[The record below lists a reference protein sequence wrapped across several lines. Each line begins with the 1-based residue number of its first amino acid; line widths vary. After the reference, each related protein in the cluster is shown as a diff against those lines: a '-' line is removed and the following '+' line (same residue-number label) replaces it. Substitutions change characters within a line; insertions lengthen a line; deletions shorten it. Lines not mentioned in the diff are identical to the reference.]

1 MQTNVVTLV
10 DLGGNTV
17 CGEAK
22 TMNNA
27 LPQGSDL
34 VHPTGE
40 QSPRPRVRRD
50 TKTVNKNPRVKWPS
64 VHFGIRQMFR

>member
-1 MQTNVVTLV
+1 MTLV

-40 QSPRPRVRRD
+40 QSQRPPVRRD
-50 TKTVNKNPRVKWPS
+50 TKTVNKNPKVKWPN
-64 VHFGIRQMFR
+64 VHFNTLQIFR

>member
-1 MQTNVVTLV
+1 LQTNVVTLV

-27 LPQGSDL
+27 PPQGSDL